1 MDEAQVS
8 SGATVRQRKLFR
20 RRPGQESRR
29 FPKLISFVLT
39 CVKWRCTIRLTAG
52 LWLALAMIGGAFA
65 QNDGAVSDLL
75 EKRINQL
82 AGPNAV
88 DCGRVS
94 ARAEPKH
101 ATDCALRANGAGKP
115 FHVRFDMQGIDS
127 YVAVA
132 FVRLPDGTV
141 EVLNYDSDP
150 MGGGGRAH
158 EIVMIK
164 KCPTPVHLS
173 VTGEGHL
180 NCFPPKPPG
189 PRDAMSPTFDPY

>member
-1 MDEAQVS
+1 VDEAQVS
-8 SGATVRQRKLFR
+8 SGAAVRQR
-20 RRPGQESRR
+20 RPFCRPWQESRR
-29 FPKLISFVLT
+29 FPKLIPFVYP
-39 CVKWRCTIRLTAG
+39 CVTWRCTIRLTAG
-52 LWLALAMIGGAFA
+52 LWLALAMIEGAFA

-75 EKRINQL
+75 EKRISKL

-101 ATDCALRANGAGKP
+101 ATDCAIAANSAGKP

-132 FVRLPDGTV
+132 FVRLPDGTL
-141 EVLNYDSDP
+141 EVLSYDSDP

-158 EIVMIK
+158 EMVGVT
-164 KCPTPVHLS
+164 KCPAPVHLY
-173 VTGEGHL
+173 VTGNGHL
-180 NCFPPKPPG
+180 NCFPPKPSG

>member
-1 MDEAQVS
+1 MQWIA
-8 SGATVRQRKLFR
+8 
-20 RRPGQESRR
+20 
-29 FPKLISFVLT
+29 
-39 CVKWRCTIRLTAG
+39 
-52 LWLALAMIGGAFA
+52 
-65 QNDGAVSDLL
+65 
-75 EKRINQL
+75 
-82 AGPNAV
+82 
-88 DCGRVS
+88 GRVS

-164 KCPTPVHLS
+164 KCPTPVHLY

-180 NCFPPKPPG
+180 NCFPPEPLARG
-189 PRDAMSPTFDPY
+189 TLCRRHSIRIDFVREEHALQIRDPDGIFIRP